1 MLWKQFRQR
10 SGKTEKKQ
18 IYRSFTDT
26 GRKAGDPSEDSF
38 RQHFPKGSGYPET
51 GNTAGRVKEPD

>member
-10 SGKTEKKQ
+10 SGKSRY
-18 IYRSFTDT
+18 IRSFTDT

-38 RQHFPKGSGYPET
+38 RQYFPKGSGYPET
-51 GNTAGRVKEPD
+51 ENTAGRVKETD